1 MQMLKTVLALLQA
14 FVMLFTLCACGT
26 PADGGKFCQNCGSRL
41 QQTHPAPEHGRRFI
55 PVALHHNGKYIHQT
69 TIIRRKPL

>member
-1 MQMLKTVLALLQA
+1 MQMLKTLLALLQA

-41 QQTHPAPEHGRRFI
+41 
-55 PVALHHNGKYIHQT
+55 
-69 TIIRRKPL
+69 